1 MTTTKAITNTHLS
14 FCTLLV
20 LYMIY
25 GVNYNFLLG
34 IPTSYISL
42 AVMILYASLY
52 SILQKRFTLK
62 FRTAIVFSII
72 LCLIST
78 LSLSL
83 NLGTIDLFLLRSSFI
98 YLTIC
103 FFFFPIYESI
113 FKSSHLLLLKSI
125 GYAGLINALFIISM
139 LIIKP
144 FQMSYL
150 SLINLDTLKLMKG
163 DGILDG
169 LMSLRMI
176 GITGFSAYSTS
187 FVQMLC
193 AICFLLYVFYK
204 KNRKLELNLRESLIL
219 IFIILSAVISARSAF
234 LGILVFLLILMKIST
249 IKEFTKFIS
258 LSLFLIVI
266 FIITI
271 ISFVPTEFKDFFIRW
286 ITELFVSGTNTGS
299 FQTNVKM
306 FKFSL
311 ADFSLLGDSRWF
323 GDNNDYY
330 MNIDV
335 GWYRI
340 LFSIGYIGLF
350 FWILTILSI
359 VGWKH
364 ILPPWLTPEKWTAA
378 LILLYIFVMNFKGAI
393 LLDSFQSLF
402 ILLSINT
409 ALTNKKLNL

>member
-1 MTTTKAITNTHLS
+1 
-14 FCTLLV
+14 
-20 LYMIY
+20 
-25 GVNYNFLLG
+25 
-34 IPTSYISL
+34 
-42 AVMILYASLY
+42 
-52 SILQKRFTLK
+52 
-62 FRTAIVFSII
+62 
-72 LCLIST
+72 
-78 LSLSL
+78 
-83 NLGTIDLFLLRSSFI
+83 
-98 YLTIC
+98 
-103 FFFFPIYESI
+103 
-113 FKSSHLLLLKSI
+113 
-125 GYAGLINALFIISM
+125 
-139 LIIKP
+139 
-144 FQMSYL
+144 
-150 SLINLDTLKLMKG
+150 MKG

-234 LGILVFLLILMKIST
+234 LGILVFLLILIKIST

-258 LSLFLIVI
+258 LSLLLIII

-271 ISFVPTEFKDFFIRW
+271 ISFVPTEFKEFFIRW

-364 ILPPWLTPEKWTAA
+364 ILPPRLTSEKWIAA
-378 LILLYIFVMNFKGAI
+378 LILLYIFIMNFKGAI